1 LRDWHQQGR
10 AARLR
15 AVFRRAMFLIQQ
27 EKKRGQSYAAPQH
40 AATTTPVNPAFSTG
54 DGTFGLLVTAAPAV

>member
-1 LRDWHQQGR
+1 
-10 AARLR
+10 
-15 AVFRRAMFLIQQ
+15 MFLIQQ